1 MKVAV
6 ICDTHIGARNDSEV
20 FSDYFFKFIEEVFL
34 PYLEVHEIY
43 TVLHLGDL
51 LDRRKYVNFKT
62 LARLRNQFVKPL
74 QEMGVT
80 THLILGN
87 HDVFFKNTSELNS
100 VSELFA
106 ECSNLHVYANPIELD
121 LDGLK
126 IGMVPWINRENQDTS
141 LKFLETTKAE
151 IMMGHFEI
159 QGFQVIRGV
168 RQETGLDRALLSRFE
183 AVYSGHFHHRQESGN
198 ITYLGCPYQIT
209 FSDLGESKGFHVLD
223 TVTREMEFVENPYK
237 MFHKLVYDD
246 VENDYDTTEDKS
258 AYKNSYLKIIVI
270 QKTKPYIFDRFL
282 DSFYDAGVASIQI
295 VEDVDADTS
304 AEESINVEM
313 DTMALINNEIDSMTN
328 LENPSKL
335 KSIIQM
341 LYIEALDQ

>member
-6 ICDTHIGARNDSEV
+6 ITDSHIGARNDSEV
-20 FSDYFFKFIEEVFL
+20 FSDYFFKFIDEVFF
-34 PYLEVHEIY
+34 PYLEVHEID

-74 QEMGVT
+74 QMMGVT

-100 VSELFA
+100 VTELFA
-106 ECSNLHVYANPIELD
+106 EYPNLHVYANPLT
-121 LDGLK
+121 LNLGGLEV
-126 IGMVPWINRENQDTS
+126 GMVPWINRDNYDQS
-141 LKFLETTKAE
+141 VKFLETTKAE
-151 IMMGHFEI
+151 IVFGHFEI
-159 QGFQVIRGV
+159 QGFQVIKGV
-168 RQETGLDRALLSRFE
+168 RQEIGMDRALFNRFD

-209 FSDLGESKGFHVLD
+209 FSDLGEAKGFHVFD
-223 TVTREMEFVENPYK
+223 TETREMEFVENPYR
-237 MFHKLVYDD
+237 MFHKIVYDD
-246 VENDYDTTEDKS
+246 VENDYDTTEHKS
-258 AYKNSYLKIIVI
+258 AYKNAYVKIIVVK
-270 QKTKPYIFDRFL
+270 KTKPYIFDRYL

-295 VEDVDADTS
+295 VEDVGLEDS
-304 AEESINVEM
+304 AEDAINVEM
-313 DTMALINNEIDSMTN
+313 DTMALINNEIDAMTN
-328 LENPSKL
+328 LENPAKL

-341 LYIEALDQ
+341 LYVEALDQ

>member
-6 ICDTHIGARNDSEV
+6 IADSHIGARNDSEV
-20 FSDYFFKFIEEVFL
+20 FSDYFFKFIDEVFF
-34 PYLEVHEIY
+34 PYLEVHEID

-74 QEMGVT
+74 QMMGVT

-100 VSELFA
+100 VTELFA
-106 ECSNLHVYANPIELD
+106 EYPNLHVYANPLT
-121 LDGLK
+121 LNLGGLEV
-126 IGMVPWINRENQDTS
+126 GMVPWINRDNYDQS

-151 IMMGHFEI
+151 IVFGHFEI
-159 QGFQVIRGV
+159 QGFQVIKGV
-168 RQETGLDRALLSRFE
+168 RQEIGMDRALFNRFD

-209 FSDLGESKGFHVLD
+209 FSDLGEAKGFHVFD
-223 TVTREMEFVENPYK
+223 TETREMEFVENPYR
-237 MFHKLVYDD
+237 MFHKIVYND

-258 AYKNSYLKIIVI
+258 AYKNAYVKIIVVK
-270 QKTKPYIFDRFL
+270 KTKPYIFDRYL

-295 VEDVDADTS
+295 VEDVGLDDS
-304 AEESINVEM
+304 AEDSINVEM
-313 DTMALINNEIDSMTN
+313 DTMALINNEIDAMTN
-328 LENPSKL
+328 LENPAKL

-341 LYIEALDQ
+341 LYVEALDQ